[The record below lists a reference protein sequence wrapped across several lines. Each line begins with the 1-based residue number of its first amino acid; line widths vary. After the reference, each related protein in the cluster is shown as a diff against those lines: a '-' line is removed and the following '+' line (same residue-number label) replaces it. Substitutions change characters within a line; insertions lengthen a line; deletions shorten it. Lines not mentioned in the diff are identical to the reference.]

1 MEYVVVYGLCMHE
14 APIHSVAIDRDILCT
29 ISIVSTM
36 CIAGIRVMY

>member
-1 MEYVVVYGLCMHE
+1 MVCGVCMRV